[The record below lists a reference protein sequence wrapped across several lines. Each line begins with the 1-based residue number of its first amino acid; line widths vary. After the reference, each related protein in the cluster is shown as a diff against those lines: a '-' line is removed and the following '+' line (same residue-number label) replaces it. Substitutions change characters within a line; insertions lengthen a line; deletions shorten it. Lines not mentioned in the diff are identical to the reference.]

1 MSFDINGIRN
11 TLSLAQTPHRFEHTL
26 GVALTAAMLGRIYGA
41 DPEKCEVA
49 GLLHDCAK
57 CYSDQ
62 ELIILCGNNS
72 IHLSEAVFRSPQLL
86 HSIYGPFE
94 AKDRYHIE
102 DPEIL
107 DAIRYH
113 TTGKPEM
120 GMLSQIIFVSDYIE
134 PHRDQAL
141 HLNELRREAFTDL
154 DRCTYRILDD
164 TISYLTNKGTEVAS
178 DSLEA
183 YKYYERYK

>member
-11 TLSLAQTPHRFEHTL
+11 TLSLVQTPHRFEHTL
-26 GVALTAAMLGRIYGA
+26 GVALTAAMLGRIYGEN
-41 DPEKCEVA
+41 PEKCEAA

-57 CYSDQ
+57 CYSDRD
-62 ELIILCGNNS
+62 LIILCKKNRV
-72 IHLSEAVFRSPQLL
+72 HLSEAVLRSPQLL

-94 AKDRYHIE
+94 AINRYQIT

-107 DAIRYH
+107 DSIRFH

-120 GMLSQIIFVSDYIE
+120 STLSQIIFVSDYIE
-134 PHRDQAL
+134 PHRDQAI

-154 DRCTYRILDD
+154 NHCTYRILDD
-164 TISYLTNKGTEVAS
+164 TISYLTTKGTEIAS

-183 YKYYERYK
+183 FQYYERYK